1 MRRMGLTLCVAA
13 LVALAAIA
21 AAAQTTCPVAQLSSP
36 TPGSTLPAGAVTF
49 EWCNAN
55 ADYFLTVESVPGA
68 HDIFNAFAGG
78 VGPGA
83 GVVSVTL
90 GPACAPAPPTGCIPT
105 NGETIY
111 LTLWTLKKGTV
122 VPPSP
127 FFYTFIAANT
137 APTPT
142 PTATASQ
149 TPTLSLTPTA
159 TAAPI
164 PCVGDCNSSG
174 QITVAEILTM
184 VSIALGDANVSACTP
199 GDANGNGRITVDE
212 ILTAVNNALNACP
225 AG

>member
-1 MRRMGLTLCVAA
+1 MRKMGLPLCVAA
-13 LVALAAIA
+13 LVALGAIA
-21 AAAQTTCPVAQLSSP
+21 APAQTACPVAQLISP

-55 ADYFLTVESVPGA
+55 AGYFLTVESIPGA

-105 NGETIY
+105 SGETIY
-111 LTLWTLKKGTV
+111 LTLWTLKNGNV

-127 FFYTFIAANT
+127 FFYTFTAANT

-149 TPTLSLTPTA
+149 TPTLPSAPTA
-159 TAAPI
+159 TATPI

-174 QITVAEILTM
+174 QVTVDEILTM
-184 VSIALGDANVSACTP
+184 MNIALGGASVSACTP
-199 GDANGNGRITVDE
+199 GDANGNGQITVDE
-212 ILTAVNNALNACP
+212 ILTAVHNALNGCP
-225 AG
+225 TG